1 LRYKSF
7 GNTDT
12 HVSEIGMGTYYDP
25 IWILLSRL
33 GLRRGKQ
40 EKIEAIRTGIEGGMN
55 LIDTA
60 EIYGSEP
67 LVAEAMKGYQRDS
80 LFIAT
85 KVWPT
90 HLSYDDVIKSCMRSL
105 ERLST
110 SYIDLY
116 QVHWPNPRIPIKET
130 MRAMEKLVSDGKI
143 RYIGVSNFSLT
154 QLREAEEALS
164 KQRISSV
171 QNNYSLVNRSIESD
185 LLPYCDKNNIAI
197 LAYYPLG
204 HGKLA
209 RDKRLETFCKKYRK
223 TNSQIALRWL
233 AQKRNVFPI
242 PRASR
247 INHVNENLG
256 ASDWELSPED
266 YENLSNM
273 FS

>member
-7 GNTDT
+7 GNADT
-12 HVSEIGMGTYYDP
+12 CVSEIGMGTYYDP

-40 EKIEAIRTGIEGGMN
+40 EKIEAIKTGIEGGMN

-130 MRAMEKLVSDGKI
+130 MKAMEKLVSDGKI

-164 KQRISSV
+164 KQEIVSNQV
-171 QNNYSLVNRSIESD
+171 EYSLVSRSIEKD
-185 LLPYCDKNNIAI
+185 ILPYAEKEKITIIAYSPLARGNIPIDLIPRDILEKYRATPAQIMLAWVTKRDNVVAIPKAANPEHMRENI
-197 LAYYPLG
+197 LASNIILE
-204 HGKLA
+204 
-209 RDKRLETFCKKYRK
+209 DKDYTRL
-223 TNSQIALRWL
+223 S
-233 AQKRNVFPI
+233 
-242 PRASR
+242 S
-247 INHVNENLG
+247 
-256 ASDWELSPED
+256 LS
-266 YENLSNM
+266 
-273 FS
+273 